1 MKGGSDWVIVFKLYL
16 QSKVF
21 RFCID
26 SKYLIA
32 IMEDQSKATLT
43 LTLAK
48 ETFYQMELFRN
59 LRNTNN

>member
-1 MKGGSDWVIVFKLYL
+1 MGNCL
-16 QSKVF
+16 QAIFAEQTVF
-21 RFCID
+21 RFYID

-32 IMEDQSKATLT
+32 IMKDQSKAILT